1 MVPNREAVHRKRDGA
16 LAADIEARLG
26 RIAEL
31 FVERRPVAVL
41 TGAGVSTAS
50 DIPDFRSAHGL
61 WSRYP
66 IEEYGTIQAF
76 RAHPRKVWTMLWE
89 LARLVRDAKPNAAHL
104 AIAELEALGVCD
116 AVITQNIDGLHQKAG
131 SKRVIELHGT
141 IERLVCL
148 NGCGQWPTREILGD
162 RLEGPPPLCPRCGS
176 VLKPDV
182 TFFGEEVARGPLYA
196 AFHQARY
203 CGAMLVAG
211 TSAVVAPASLLPA
224 MAANLGAVIVEA
236 NMASTDLTP
245 KVQEHIRGPNEKTL
259 PRLVEAVRAALGRT
273 FPAGVAGVPDRMGAE
288 RTDESNRV
296 RKTETPERDVRPED
310 ARGEGADSSSS
321 SSRERG

>member
-1 MVPNREAVHRKRDGA
+1 MATDRKAANREKGGTGA
-16 LAADIEARLG
+16 SSFDERLR

-31 FVERRPVAVL
+31 FVDRRPVAVL

-50 DIPDFRSAHGL
+50 GIPDFRSSHGL

-66 IEEYGTIQAF
+66 MEEYGTIQAF
-76 RAHPRKVWTMLWE
+76 RSHPEKVWTMLWE
-89 LARLVRDAKPNAAHL
+89 LAGLVRGAKPNAAHK
-104 AIAELEALGVCD
+104 AIADLEALGVCD
-116 AVITQNIDGLHQKAG
+116 SVITQNIDGLHQKAG

-141 IERLVCL
+141 MERLVCL
-148 NGCGQWPTREILGD
+148 NGCGKWPTWEVIGN
-162 RLEGPPPLCPRCGS
+162 RLEGPPPLCPQCGS

-182 TFFGEEVARGPLYA
+182 TFFGEEVGQGPLYA

-236 NMASTDLTP
+236 NKANTDLTP
-245 KVQEHIRGPNEKTL
+245 KVREHIPGPNEKTL
-259 PRLVEAVRAALGRT
+259 PLLVDAVKSALKRR
-273 FPAGVAGVPDRMGAE
+273 FPGGVAKGLDGRKPGQRK
-288 RTDESNRV
+288 ES
-296 RKTETPERDVRPED
+296 
-310 ARGEGADSSSS
+310 EGN
-321 SSRERG
+321 GP